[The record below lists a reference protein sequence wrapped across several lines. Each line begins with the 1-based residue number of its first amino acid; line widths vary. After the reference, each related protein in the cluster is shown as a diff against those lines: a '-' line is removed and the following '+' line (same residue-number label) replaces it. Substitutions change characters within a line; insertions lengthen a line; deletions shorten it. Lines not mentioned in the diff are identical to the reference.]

1 MRSTFFGLNIGVK
14 ALQAQQRA
22 LDVTSH
28 NIANANTEGYTRQ
41 DVVME
46 TSTPIKEF
54 AGYVGTGVEIGEFR
68 RIRDQFIDF
77 QLRTENKKLGEWEVK
92 SDIMSKLEVIFN
104 EPSESGLGTVLDDY
118 WNAWQELSK
127 NPEST
132 AVRITVVQRGITL
145 AETFNHINTQLTDL
159 QKDINRTIAGKVD
172 GINSMAKQISKLN
185 MHIVKAEAD
194 GSKANDLR
202 DKRDLLVEQLSK
214 MVEVDTIEDSTGSVN
229 VTVGGRSLV
238 YRDYVLEMK
247 FTDNEVDPT
256 AATLEWIEPYTN
268 ESQGEV
274 NIKSGEL
281 KGYLNTRDETVTE
294 MMDSMSELAESIA
307 LETNAVHNSG
317 YGLDDNPGVDFFV
330 KIEDTEPFG
339 SGNIM
344 VNPVLVGDETLVA
357 AGKVTPVLQGD
368 GSNALEIAQLRYKL
382 VMGGGTTTFDDYYSS
397 TVAQLGIEAQ
407 EAQRM
412 LENQELLT
420 NQLMNKQ
427 EAVSGVSLDEEMT
440 NMIKFQHAYSAAA
453 RLINVMD
460 EMLETIVNRLG
471 IVGR

>member
-41 DVVME
+41 DAVMA

-54 AGYVGTGVEIGEFR
+54 AGYVGTGVEITEFR
-68 RIRDQFIDF
+68 RIRDQFIDL
-77 QLRTENKKLGEWEVK
+77 QLMTENKKLGEWEVK

-132 AVRITVVQRGITL
+132 AVRVTVVQRGL
-145 AETFNHINTQLTDL
+145 ALADTFNHIHTQLTDL
-159 QKDINRTIAGKVD
+159 QKDINRTIATKVD
-172 GINSMAKQISKLN
+172 GINSIAKQVSELN
-185 MHIVKAEAD
+185 LHIVKAEAD
-194 GSKANDLR
+194 GSNANDLR
-202 DKRDLLVEQLSK
+202 DKRDLLVEQLSE
-214 MVEVDTIEDSTGSVN
+214 MVEVGVIEDSTGSVN
-229 VTVGGRSLV
+229 ITVGGRSLV
-238 YRDYVLEMK
+238 YRDYVMEMK
-247 FTDNEVDPT
+247 FTDNEIDPT
-256 AATLEWIEPYTN
+256 AAILEWIEPYTK
-268 ESQGEV
+268 ESQGEI

-281 KGYLNTRDETVTE
+281 YGYLNMRDETVAG
-294 MMDSMSELAESIA
+294 MMDSISELAESVA
-307 LETNAVHNSG
+307 SETNTLHNSG
-317 YGLDDNPGVDFFV
+317 YGLDDNPGLDFF
-330 KIEDTEPFG
+330 IRSDDTEPF
-339 SGNIM
+339 SAWNIM
-344 VNPVLVGDETLVA
+344 VNPLLVEDETLVA
-357 AGKVTPVLQGD
+357 AGKETPVLQGD

-382 VMGGGTTTFDDYYSS
+382 IMGGGTTTFDDFYSS
-397 TVAQLGIEAQ
+397 MVAQLGIEAQ
-407 EAQRM
+407 EAERM

-420 NQLMNKQ
+420 NQLMNKR

-453 RLINVMD
+453 RLITAMD
-460 EMLETIVNRLG
+460 EMLDTIINRLG
-471 IVGR
+471 VVGR